1 MDKKAYIEKLH
12 ATVDQWKAKVHEL
25 KTRADVVQA
34 EKKVKYEKQASE
46 LKAEIDNLK
55 VKIEQLE
62 KSGEEAF
69 HKLKEKI
76 DTTIDEIRRS
86 LL

>member
-12 ATVDQWKAKVHEL
+12 ATVDQWKARVHDL
-25 KTRADVVQA
+25 KTKADAVQA
-34 EKKVKYEKQASE
+34 DQKVKYEKQASE
-46 LKAEIDNLK
+46 LKSEIESLK
-55 VKIEQLE
+55 DKIEQLE

-69 HKLKEKI
+69 HKLKEKV
-76 DTTIDEIRRS
+76 DQTIDEIRRS